1 MSLQPRPQL
10 LKARNAYS
18 KHYFRVFSPPLIF
31 AARRL
36 ATTMSSPAQAQG
48 IKVVLHIHESVT
60 STNAAV
66 ETFIERTTKDFREIG
81 RQDLPLVFE
90 QQMH

>member
-18 KHYFRVFSPPLIF
+18 KHYFRVISPPLIF

-36 ATTMSSPAQAQG
+36 ATMSSPAQAQG
-48 IKVVLHIHESVT
+48 VKVVLHIHENVT